1 MLRQVFIIQ
10 KDDII
15 YQRIYGKALSADE
28 VIDLRFKIK
37 LDAKKKIGDKV
48 GYFDYYKHRIVYEVD
63 FELDLIFLLITG
75 LMDDFFRISQIEL
88 SNLKVEFQMMT
99 IDLEKNKLIDKE
111 TLKGL
116 DPIIDALHK
125 NISPKISV
133 VGFSGVGKTT
143 TKNLIK
149 KGEISL
155 RHIPTISGD
164 IASIK
169 IGRLEFSLFDFAGQ
183 EQFKYLWK
191 GFIKGSNAVL
201 IVTNSTPDN
210 VEKSR
215 FFLQLVEDE
224 APYALTAI
232 IGNKQDLKGAMS
244 VESIE
249 NILGV
254 KTYPMVANRPE
265 NRGKMIKIIAEI
277 MDLDIKTL
285 GLLEYIPEEQFQFE
299 EPSQLDQK
307 VSDIISKEENEV
319 KLGRSTE
326 TIKDLFL
333 HPKLYDETIKVIKG
347 EIEEN
352 EIKNHYNMIANNLK
366 TLNDFRDYPYDE
378 FNKHYFEYINLNLNL
393 KNIKLKLFL
402 EREFS
407 QLKKTI
413 ESNKIK
419 SPTDANNEII
429 IYALMCAYLTKV
441 KPERFPKFESFLD
454 YFNLDN
460 LNEQL
465 TKELNLYYL
474 RILKNFNE

>member
-15 YQRIYGKALSADE
+15 YQRIYGKALSTDE
-28 VIDLRFKIK
+28 IKDLRFKIK

-48 GYFDYYKHRIVYEVD
+48 GYFDYYKHRVVYDVD
-63 FELDLIFLLITG
+63 FELDLIFMFITG
-75 LMDDFFRISQIEL
+75 LMDDFFRLSQIEL
-88 SNLKVEFQMMT
+88 FNFKVEFQKII
-99 IDLEKNKLIDKE
+99 IDLDKNQLIDKE
-111 TLKGL
+111 TLKEL

-133 VGFSGVGKTT
+133 IGFSGVGKTT
-143 TKNLIK
+143 IKNLIK

-164 IASIK
+164 IATIK

-201 IVTNSTPDN
+201 IVTNSTPEN
-210 VEKSR
+210 VEKSS

-232 IGNKQDLKGAMS
+232 IGNKQDLENAMS

-285 GLLEYIPEEQFQFE
+285 DLLEFIPEEELQIE
-299 EPSQLDQK
+299 ESSQLDQIR
-307 VSDIISKEENEV
+307 SNMISKKGKELELS
-319 KLGRSTE
+319 KSTE
-326 TIKDLFL
+326 TIKDFVL
-333 HPKLYDETIKVIKG
+333 HRKLYDETINVIKG
-347 EIEEN
+347 EREEN
-352 EIKNHYNMIANNLK
+352 EIKNHYNMIANTLK
-366 TLNDFRDYPYDE
+366 TLNDFNEYSYSE
-378 FNKHYFEYINLNLNL
+378 FNKNYFDYINYNLNLTNIRL
-393 KNIKLKLFL
+393 KQFL
-402 EREFS
+402 EQEFS

-413 ESNKIK
+413 ESSKIK
-419 SPTDANNEII
+419 SPTEVNNDII

-441 KPERFPKFESFLD
+441 KSEKFPEFESFLD
-454 YFNLDN
+454 YFDLNNLS
-460 LNEQL
+460 EQL
-465 TKELNLYYL
+465 TKELNLHYL
-474 RILKNFNE
+474 RILKNFN